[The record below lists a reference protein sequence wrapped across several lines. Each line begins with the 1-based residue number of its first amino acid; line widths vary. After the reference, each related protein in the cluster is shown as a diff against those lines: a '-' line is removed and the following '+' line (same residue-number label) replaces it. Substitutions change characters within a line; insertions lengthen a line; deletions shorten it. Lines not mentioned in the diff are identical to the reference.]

1 MLFRLGCAYYAALNF
16 DNKQSWLKLKITL
29 RMLTI
34 R

>member
-1 MLFRLGCAYYAALNF
+1 MLFRLGRTYCALLNF
-16 DNKQSWLKLKITL
+16 GNKPSWLKLKITL